1 MTRTVALYCA
11 PRGEAIGLGLVVS
24 GRSEPVS

>member
-1 MTRTVALYCA
+1 MTRTVTLHPC